1 MKRININTKTELLDR
16 IINKFFKSGLEKRY
30 LNKFFKKVPNTLK
43 SRNKNILIYAGIG
56 HMYSTP
62 LEVLMYHLLIDKG
75 LKVDYSIYDENIPS
89 NEVITR
95 ERVKNYGKE
104 RFWNNS
110 VKNAQRFL
118 KHSKVNYEFITY
130 DEKVDFLIEKNKNS
144 IESILKF
151 EYEGIKFGEIVKGA
165 LYRFYKSY
173 SYEDDVLVYAK
184 KFMYTALTNYF
195 YFKKK
200 IDQKKYK
207 YIIFSHG
214 IYCTWAPIAKYCESI
229 GQDYICYDRAK
240 TNGYVNFNLNK
251 PAPVWDIS
259 QAWDRL
265 KNYSLN
271 SSELNKVNHYLSER
285 ELQKEDVFAYNFKRK
300 EKNLKVLRDKL
311 RIKPNDSVITIFTN
325 LIWDA
330 ANVSREIAFK
340 DVIDC
345 IVKTIDR
352 FKKNSGVHILL
363 RPHPAEEVL
372 GTNERYEDLLMERFN
387 NALPENVTIIK
398 NEEKINSFSVIELSD
413 IGVVNTS
420 TIGLEMAIEG
430 KPTIII
436 SDTHYRNK
444 GFTYDARS
452 EDHYFQII
460 NKILTSGHTLPNQ
473 IQLAKKYFYLMMF
486 EYQHK
491 MPLEVSSLKTFD
503 GYGHKSFDKL
513 KSDKNEKINIIVD
526 RIISDS
532 FSDFVFR

>member
-1 MKRININTKTELLDR
+1 MKRINVNTRIRLLDK
-16 IINKFFKSGLEKRY
+16 IINKFFKSNLEMRY
-30 LNKFFKKVPNTLK
+30 LNRFFKEVPNTVNSK
-43 SRNKNILIYAGIG
+43 NNNILIYAGIG
-56 HMYSTP
+56 HMYITP
-62 LEVLMYHLLIDKG
+62 LEVLMYHLLIDRG
-75 LKVDYSIYDENIPS
+75 FKVDYSIYDQNIPS

-95 ERVKNYGKE
+95 DILKNYDKG

-110 VKNAQRFL
+110 VKNARRFL

-130 DEKVDFLIEKNKNS
+130 DEKVDFLIEKNQNS
-144 IESILKF
+144 IESILDF
-151 EYEGIKFGEIVKGA
+151 EYEGIKFGEIVRGV
-165 LYRFYKSY
+165 LYRFYKSF
-173 SYEDDVLVYAK
+173 SYGDDVLVYAK

-200 IDQKKYK
+200 LDQKKYK

-214 IYCTWAPIAKYCESI
+214 IYCTWAPIAKYCDSI

-240 TNGYVNFNLNK
+240 TSGHVTFNLNK
-251 PAPVWDIS
+251 PSPVWDIS
-259 QAWDRL
+259 QAWNRL
-265 KNYSLN
+265 KDYRLS
-271 SSELNKVNHYLSER
+271 SSELNKVNHYFSER
-285 ELQKEDVFAYNFKRK
+285 ELQKGDVFAYNFKRK
-300 EKNLKVLRDKL
+300 EKDIKVLRDKL
-311 RIKPNDSVITIFTN
+311 KIKPNDSVITIFTN

-340 DVIDC
+340 NVIDC

-352 FKKNSGVHILL
+352 FKNKSGVHILL

-398 NEEKINSFSVIELSD
+398 NEDKINSFSVIELSD
-413 IGVVNTS
+413 IGVINTS

-430 KPTIII
+430 KPTILI

-473 IQLAKKYFYLMMF
+473 IPLAKKYFYLMMF

-491 MPLEVSSLKTFD
+491 MPLKFSSLNTFD

-513 KSDKNEKINIIVD
+513 KFDKNEKINRIVD
-526 RIISDS
+526 RIISDN